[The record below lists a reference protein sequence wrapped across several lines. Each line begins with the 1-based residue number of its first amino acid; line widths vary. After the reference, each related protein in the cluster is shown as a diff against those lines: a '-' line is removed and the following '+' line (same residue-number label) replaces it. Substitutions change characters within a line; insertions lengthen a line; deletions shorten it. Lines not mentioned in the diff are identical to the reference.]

1 MKKTILLFFFTILT
15 YSGYSQE
22 DQTRIYIS
30 NDLAIVRL
38 APHVW
43 MHVSYHNSPQFGRFP
58 SNGMIL
64 VNGDKAWLFDTPMTD
79 SLTGALVSWL
89 TYTMRLKIQGFTPN
103 HWHNDCMGGLAY
115 LQNMHI
121 PSLANQL
128 TIDIARNKH
137 LPIPDKGFID
147 SVNVKLGDTDIFF
160 YYPGPA
166 HSTDN
171 IAVWIPSEK
180 VLFAGCMVKSMNA
193 ANLGNTADG
202 DLSSYPS
209 TLTHLLERFPDAQFV
224 IPGHGASGGLEL
236 IRHTLDLA
244 NKAKP

>member
-1 MKKTILLFFFTILT
+1 MKKIILLFFFISLVC
-15 YSGYSQE
+15 SGYSQE
-22 DQTRIYIS
+22 DHTKIYIS

-38 APHVW
+38 TPHVW
-43 MHVSYHNSPQFGRFP
+43 MHVSWHNSPQFGRYP

-64 VNGDKAWLFDTPMTD
+64 VNDDEAWLFDTPMTD

-89 TYTMRLKIQGFTPN
+89 TYTMRLKIKGFTPN
-103 HWHNDCMGGLAY
+103 HWHSDCMGGLAY
-115 LQNMHI
+115 LQNMRI

-128 TIDIARNKH
+128 TINIAHDKH
-137 LPIPDKGFID
+137 LPVPDKGFND
-147 SVNVKLGDTDIFF
+147 SARLQLGDIDVFCF
-160 YYPGPA
+160 YPGPA

-193 ANLGNTADG
+193 ANLGNTTDG
-202 DLSSYPS
+202 DLSSYPA
-209 TLTHLLERFPDAQFV
+209 TLTRLLTRFPDAQFV
-224 IPGHGASGGLEL
+224 VPGHGTSGGLEL
-236 IRHTLDLA
+236 IRHTIVLA

>member
-1 MKKTILLFFFTILT
+1 MKKIILLFVFIFLAC
-15 YSGYSQE
+15 SGYSQE
-22 DQTRIYIS
+22 DQIKIYIS

-38 APHVW
+38 TPHVW
-43 MHVSYHNSPQFGRFP
+43 MHISWYDSPQFGRFS

-64 VNGDKAWLFDTPMTD
+64 VNGNEAWLFDTPVTD
-79 SLTGALVSWL
+79 SLTGALISWL
-89 TYTMRLKIQGFTPN
+89 TYTMRLNIRGFTPN

-115 LQNMHI
+115 IKNVRI

-128 TIDIARNKH
+128 TINIARAKN
-137 LPIPDKGFID
+137 LPVPDKGFND
-147 SVNVKLGDTDIFF
+147 SIHVQLGNINIFC

-180 VLFAGCMVKSMNA
+180 VLFAGCMVKSMDA
-193 ANLGNTADG
+193 KNLGNTADG
-202 DLSSYPS
+202 DLISYPS
-209 TLTHLLERFPDAQFV
+209 TLNQLLARFPDAQFV

-236 IRHTLDLA
+236 VRHTLDLA
-244 NKAKP
+244 NKTKP